1 MCVSSPA
8 REACG
13 VNGWPASPK
22 IRRLTPNRCTPTCLT
37 SPPLWPLNTGRVIL
51 CVSVHVY
58 SCTCVCVCVRVCVC
72 VCVYCFSVGVMVN
85 TMRRRRRGD
94 FNPQLSTPKVRL
106 KGWKENLARPLC
118 VVCVC
123 VCVCVCVYG
132 AHICASL
139 GLGHREWMG
148 LVPRPDRKI
157 NASYEEAAGVR
168 PPCSCQQGYWFS

>member
-1 MCVSSPA
+1 MFNPTSPLAFKHRAGHIVCV
-8 REACG
+8 C
-13 VNGWPASPK
+13 
-22 IRRLTPNRCTPTCLT
+22 TCL
-37 SPPLWPLNTGRVIL
+37 LMYI
-51 CVSVHVY
+51 
-58 SCTCVCVCVRVCVC
+58 CVCVCVCLC
-72 VCVYCFSVGVMVN
+72 LCVYWFSTGVMVN
-85 TMRRRRRGD
+85 TMRRMRRRRRGD

-118 VVCVC
+118 VVFVCVCVCVRARARVC

-132 AHICASL
+132 AHICTSL